1 LGTSIDY
8 FFEIYKIDRMAG
20 AAELNV
26 RGWQSGICFD
36 TLGQII
42 AGNSHVPFVCA
53 LNGKTYDRKGNNQ
66 ARKGG
71 LQPEPVV
78 PVAATREVAE
88 NESAPDGG

>member
-1 LGTSIDY
+1 VW
-8 FFEIYKIDRMAG
+8 AG
-20 AAELNV
+20 VSFYTARIVQCPGLAGKN
-26 RGWQSGICFD
+26 SFD

-53 LNGKTYDRKGNNQ
+53 RNGKTYDRKGNNQ

-78 PVAATREVAE
+78 PVAATRKVAE